1 MLNQNT
7 IALFVSFL
15 FLTGV
20 AQANPLAKQ
29 NCSGYYKGTLTLANG
44 KEINAYFYIDHCNPH
59 LFQSTLRMINA
70 KSYKKYV
77 KGKRLK
83 KKVIEKIKLKKI
95 NSLQLEDGRLFRTVK
110 YANMYSSKKT
120 DWLPK
125 RHLLEVALDGPIVLY
140 KKHYRTQNGFIYRPV
155 MDSALEGGTQ
165 HLEFMLSNFEILIQ
179 KNRDENP
186 KNIRSIN
193 LKNYIGDQTLILKD
207 YQEGKYAFREQLQR
221 KATFSA
227 NCDPVFLEALKALV
241 SDYNDSSRTGV
252 SSTEFDH

>member
-20 AQANPLAKQ
+20 AHANALSKQ
-29 NCSGYYKGTLTLANG
+29 SCSGYHKGTLTLSNG
-44 KEINAYFYIDHCNPH
+44 KEISAYFYIDHCNPH

-70 KSYKKYV
+70 KSFKKYV
-77 KGKRLK
+77 KGKRIK
-83 KKVIEKIKLKKI
+83 KKAIEKIKLKKI
-95 NSLQLEDGRLFRTVK
+95 NSLQLEDGRLFRVVK

-125 RHLLEVALDGPIVLY
+125 RHLLEVAVDGPIVLY

-155 MDSALEGGTQ
+155 MDSYLEGGSQ

-179 KNRDENP
+179 KRGDKNP

-193 LKNYIGDQTLILKD
+193 LRNYLGDQAHILKD

-227 NCDPVFLEALKALV
+227 NCDPVFFNALKTLV
-241 SDYNDSSRTGV
+241 VDYNESSKTGL
-252 SSTEFDH
+252 SSTQFDQ